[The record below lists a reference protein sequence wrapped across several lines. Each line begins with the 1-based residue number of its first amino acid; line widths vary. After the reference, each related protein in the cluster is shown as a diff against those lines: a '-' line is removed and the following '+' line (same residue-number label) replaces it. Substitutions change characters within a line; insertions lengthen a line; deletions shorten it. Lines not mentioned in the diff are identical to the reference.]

1 MLTTLLGIAFL
12 LTLVVLSLVGRREQ
26 VGQRYL
32 IGDRG
37 VGSFRTAT
45 ALVAGFRDG
54 AGLSAWVALAIGF
67 GLGAMWLWAG
77 LASAL
82 VAVSLIAKAVR
93 RQAASLEAYSLNSW
107 VRGRIGPVS
116 AIATAGVLSATAF
129 LYTAA
134 QFAVSA
140 KIAASIFGVSGV
152 VAVGALGVTIC
163 AYIALGG
170 YLSVIR
176 TDVFQWAVITVICVI
191 VPFNLA
197 GGAPSFPPVS
207 SAISV
212 PLDLGVGM
220 FGIAFLVT
228 FSGGDTWQRVMSAA
242 SDQVATSAPW
252 LAAAL
257 YFLISL
263 GLVVLGIN
271 IAAAFPELLPDQAF
285 VQLFHRLEGGSFV
298 WAALG
303 LLVAASAISTVD
315 TQVYV
320 FATAAASMVRSD
332 VDQARQVAIV
342 RWASVLF
349 TAATGLLA
357 LTVGNV
363 VEFLFSAVT
372 LVTVLAPAIVY
383 GALVNREGPMR
394 DHLALI
400 SIMSGTLVYI
410 LLFAT
415 GEFQNILLT
424 TVPSLVAAAVLVAG
438 LGWQVMSRPLSKRI
452 GE

>member
-1 MLTTLLGIAFL
+1 MLTLLLGVAFL
-12 LTLVVLSLVGRREQ
+12 ASLVALSLVGRREQ
-26 VGQRYL
+26 IGQRYL
-32 IGDRG
+32 IGDRK

-82 VAVSLIAKAVR
+82 VAVSLISKAVR
-93 RQAASLEAYSLNSW
+93 RQAASTQAYSLNSW
-107 VRGRIGPVS
+107 VRGTIGPVS
-116 AIATAGVLSATAF
+116 AVVTAGVLSATAF

-140 KIAASIFGVSGV
+140 KIAASIFGVSGL

-163 AYIALGG
+163 VYIALGG

-176 TDVFQWAVITVICVI
+176 TDVFQWAIITVICLL
-191 VPFNLA
+191 VPFSLA
-197 GGAPSFPPVS
+197 GGMPSLPPLS

-212 PLDLGVGM
+212 PFDLGIGM

-228 FSGGDTWQRVMSAA
+228 FSGGDTWQRVMSTA
-242 SDQVATSAPW
+242 SDEVATSAPW
-252 LAAAL
+252 LAGAL

-263 GLVVLGIN
+263 GLVVLGVN
-271 IAAAFPELLPDQAF
+271 IAAAFPDVQPDQAF
-285 VQLFHRLEGGSFV
+285 VELFHRLEGGSLI

-320 FATAAASMVRSD
+320 FATAVAPVIRPN
-332 VDQARQVAIV
+332 VDEDRQITIV

-349 TAATGLLA
+349 TAATALLA

-372 LVTVLAPAIVY
+372 LVTILAPAIVY
-383 GALVNREGPMR
+383 GALVHGERPMR
-394 DHLALI
+394 DRLVFI
-400 SIMSGTLVYI
+400 SIMCGMVVYVFM
-410 LLFAT
+410 FAM
-415 GEFQNILLT
+415 GAFQNILLT
-424 TVPSLVAAAVLVAG
+424 VVPSLVASVSLVAG
-438 LGWQVMSRPLSKRI
+438 LALQGLLRPVSE
-452 GE
+452 GNE